1 MTRSQ
6 RFVATAFAT
15 VFAGVLAGWMVLGPE
30 ARTAVAWAGAAVLAV
45 QSALHFGL
53 RGWRG
58 RNDRFYR
65 AIAVA
70 ALSRAATVGAAVLL
84 LVVAPELLA
93 PLPFLLALGVF
104 MVVVSFLEPVIESGL
119 PLRGRAARGTGPTGA
134 TGPARGTG
142 RAGATRATRA
152 TGSARG
158 TGHAGATRNAPGA
171 SRA

>member
-6 RFVATAFAT
+6 RFVAVAFAT
-15 VFAGVLAGWMVLGPE
+15 VSAGVLASWTVLGPE
-30 ARTAVAWAGAAVLAV
+30 ARSAVTWAGAAVLAV

-53 RGWRG
+53 RSWRG

-70 ALSRAATVGAAVLL
+70 ALSRAATVGAAVIL

-104 MVVVSFLEPVIESGL
+104 MVAVSFLEPAIESGL
-119 PLRGRAARGTGPTGA
+119 SLRGRAARE
-134 TGPARGTG
+134 
-142 RAGATRATRA
+142 TRD
-152 TGSARG
+152 
-158 TGHAGATRNAPGA
+158 APGA

>member
-15 VFAGVLAGWMVLGPE
+15 VFAGVFAGWMVLGPE

-70 ALSRAATVGAAVLL
+70 ALSRAATVGAAVVL
-84 LVVAPELLA
+84 LVVAPELVA

-119 PLRGRAARGTGPTGA
+119 SLRGRATRGTGGTGPTGA
-134 TGPARGTG
+134 
-142 RAGATRATRA
+142 AG
-152 TGSARG
+152 
-158 TGHAGATRNAPGA
+158 NAPGA

>member
-6 RFVATAFAT
+6 RFVAAAFAA
-15 VFAGVLAGWMVLGPE
+15 VSAGVLAGWMFLGPE
-30 ARTAVAWAGAAVLAV
+30 ARTAVTWAGAAVLAV

-53 RGWRG
+53 RSWRG

-70 ALSRAATVGAAVLL
+70 ALSRAATVGAAVIF
-84 LVVAPELLA
+84 LVAAPEMVA

-104 MVVVSFLEPVIESGL
+104 MVAVSFIEPVIESGL
-119 PLRGRAARGTGPTGA
+119 PLRGRGTRRDREARD
-134 TGPARGTG
+134 
-142 RAGATRATRA
+142 
-152 TGSARG
+152 
-158 TGHAGATRNAPGA
+158 APGA

>member
-6 RFVATAFAT
+6 RFVVAAFAT

-30 ARTAVAWAGAAVLAV
+30 ARTAVAGAGAAALAV

-70 ALSRAATVGAAVLL
+70 ALSRAATVGAAVVL
-84 LVVAPELLA
+84 LVVAPELVA

-104 MVVVSFLEPVIESGL
+104 MVVVSFLEPAIESGL
-119 PLRGRAARGTGPTGA
+119 PMRCRGAGRTGNA
-134 TGPARGTG
+134 
-142 RAGATRATRA
+142 
-152 TGSARG
+152 
-158 TGHAGATRNAPGA
+158 RNAPGA